1 MGKSLK
7 IFAKTSAA
15 LLALASAVASAI
27 APTTAS
33 FAGDAWSITGY
44 AKTYAIYQDAP
55 DVELDGEPLFEDIW
69 QSQNAL
75 RLMLSGDVTRN
86 IALEVHYEI
95 KPVFSSKPWQDVTSG
110 DTLTTF
116 GASSYRIGDL
126 NAAIQD
132 DEKVQILQNLDRA
145 NLQLSFSPGDLT
157 LGRQTISFGA
167 ARFVSPTDIFQPF
180 APSTLDQ
187 EYRLGVDAVR
197 WQGTLGGLTEYDL
210 GLVANNEGPGED
222 LVGYARI
229 KTSLRGN
236 DLEAIVIAR
245 DGITTLGVGWE
256 RALGS
261 FGFWAEAAYTASKV
275 DDPPVFPSLL
285 EAIESEF
292 GGDYFRTSVGLD
304 RALSDNTLAM
314 IEYHHSS
321 FGIDDPRQYQ
331 NLPLT
336 RGFRSGG
343 IYLVGKDYLI
353 PSINWTATPLLN
365 LSASAFVN
373 LTDTSAFVRASGDY
387 SLSENLYTDFGVHF
401 GLGDA
406 TRYET
411 TMTTIAPFPP
421 TSYPQLVQKSE
432 FGSFPTTAYISLRY
446 YF

>member
-1 MGKSLK
+1 MK
-7 IFAKTSAA
+7 ISAKTSAA
-15 LLALASAVASAI
+15 ILWLASAL
-27 APTTAS
+27 APTTPSLA
-33 FAGDAWSITGY
+33 DDVWSVTGY
-44 AKTYAIYQDAP
+44 AKSYAIYQDAP
-55 DVELDGEPLFEDIW
+55 DIELDGEPLFEDIW
-69 QSQNAL
+69 LSQNAL
-75 RLMLSGDVTRN
+75 RLMLAGDVAEN

-95 KPVFSSKPWQDVTSG
+95 KPVFFSKPWQGVTSG
-110 DTLTTF
+110 GALTTL

-145 NLQLSFSPGDLT
+145 NLQFSFGPGDLT

-187 EYRLGVDAVR
+187 EYRPGVDAVR

-210 GLVANNEGPGED
+210 GLVANNEGPGEET
-222 LVGYARI
+222 VGYARI

-236 DLEAIVIAR
+236 DLEAVVIAR
-245 DGITTLGVGWE
+245 DGLTTFGAGWE
-256 RALGS
+256 RALGL
-261 FGFWAEAAYTASKV
+261 FGFWAEAAWTSSDYDFQPAAFEAS
-275 DDPPVFPSLL
+275 
-285 EAIESEF
+285 
-292 GGDYFRTSVGLD
+292 YYRTSVGLD
-304 RALSDNTLAM
+304 RALSGNTLAM

-321 FGIDDPRQYQ
+321 FGTDDPQQYQ
-331 NLPLT
+331 NLT
-336 RGFRSGG
+336 RTEGFQSGG

-353 PSINWTATPLLN
+353 PSISWTATPLLN

-387 SLSENLYTDFGVHF
+387 SLTENLYTDFGVYL
-401 GLGDA
+401 GSGDA

-411 TMTTIAPFPP
+411 VLD
-421 TSYPQLVQKSE
+421 PQLVQGSE

>member
-1 MGKSLK
+1 MKTGKSLK

-15 LLALASAVASAI
+15 LLALAGAI
-27 APTTAS
+27 APTTPSHAD
-33 FAGDAWSITGY
+33 DAWSITGY
-44 AKTYAIYQDAP
+44 AKSYAIYQDAP
-55 DVELDGEPLFEDIW
+55 DVELNGEPLFEDIW

-75 RLMLSGDVTRN
+75 RLMLAGDVTRN

-95 KPVFSSKPWQDVTSG
+95 KPVFSSKPWQGVTSG
-110 DTLTTF
+110 GALTTL

-145 NLQLSFSPGDLT
+145 NLQFSFGPGDLT

-187 EYRLGVDAVR
+187 EYRPGVDAIR

-210 GLVANNEGPGED
+210 GLVANNEGPGEETI
-222 LVGYARI
+222 GYARI

-236 DLEAIVIAR
+236 DLEAVIIAR
-245 DGITTLGVGWE
+245 DGLTTFGAGWE
-256 RALGS
+256 RALGL
-261 FGFWAEAAYTASKV
+261 FGFWAEAAWTSSDYDFQPAAFEAS
-275 DDPPVFPSLL
+275 
-285 EAIESEF
+285 
-292 GGDYFRTSVGLD
+292 YYRTSVGLD
-304 RALSDNTLAM
+304 RALSGNTLAM

-321 FGIDDPRQYQ
+321 FGTDDPQQYQ

-336 RGFRSGG
+336 QGFQSGG

-387 SLSENLYTDFGVHF
+387 SLTENLYTDFGVYL
-401 GLGDA
+401 GSGDA

-411 TMTTIAPFPP
+411 ILD
-421 TSYPQLVQKSE
+421 PQLVQGSE

>member
-1 MGKSLK
+1 MK
-7 IFAKTSAA
+7 ISAKTSAA
-15 LLALASAVASAI
+15 ILGLAGAVA
-27 APTTAS
+27 PVTPS
-33 FAGDAWSITGY
+33 FADDAWSVTGY
-44 AKTYAIYQDAP
+44 AKTYAVYQDAP
-55 DVELDGEPLFEDIW
+55 DIELDGEPLFEDIW

-75 RLMLSGDVTRN
+75 RLMLAGDVTEN
-86 IALEVHYEI
+86 VALELHYEI
-95 KPVFSSKPWQDVTSG
+95 KPVFYSKPWQAVTSG
-110 DTLTTF
+110 GTLTTF

-145 NLQLSFSPGDLT
+145 NLQFSFGAGDLT
-157 LGRQTISFGA
+157 IGRQTISFGA

-187 EYRLGVDAVR
+187 EYRTGVDAVR

-210 GLVANNEGPGED
+210 GLVANNEGPGEET
-222 LVGYARI
+222 VGYARI

-236 DLEAIVIAR
+236 DLEAVVIAR
-245 DGITTLGVGWE
+245 DGLTTFGAGWE

-275 DDPPVFPSLL
+275 DDVPVFFSLL
-285 EAIESEF
+285 TAIESEF
-292 GGDYFRTSVGLD
+292 GGDYFRISAGLD

-321 FGIDDPRQYQ
+321 FGIDDPQQYQ

-336 RGFRSGG
+336 RGFQSGG

-353 PSINWTATPLLN
+353 PSISWTATPLLN

-387 SLSENLYTDFGVHF
+387 SLSENLYTDFGVFF
-401 GLGDA
+401 GAGDA

-411 TMTTIAPFPP
+411 VTISLPSLPPFP
-421 TSYPQLVQKSE
+421 YPQLVQGSE
-432 FGSFPTTAYISLRY
+432 FGAFPTTAYISLRY